1 MTSAADGANRRT
13 GTADGPGAADTGIR
27 ADATAASSPAAGESR
42 GRHRRFRFGS
52 WLPIVAAAVV
62 AILAWKLLVVVA
74 NYPAFVLPAP
84 DVVFTR
90 LIRAWQDGIIQPEL
104 AATLTEICLG
114 FVVGGT
120 IALILGTILARSR
133 VVEVVLS
140 PYLVAAQTMPILA
153 IAPLITLWF
162 GSGLSSKVI
171 ICGLIVFFPIVVAT
185 MVGFRRIDPAL
196 VEMAR
201 SFRASRRDILVTIE
215 IPAALPVI
223 FGGIR
228 VGVTLSVVGAIVA
241 EWSGADHGLGVL
253 INLARGSL
261 FDTPLLFATLL
272 TIALVGIALYVLVSF
287 VERLVV
293 GSYT

>member
-13 GTADGPGAADTGIR
+13 GTADGPGAADAGLR
-27 ADATAASSPAAGESR
+27 ADATAASSPDAGEAG

-84 DVVFTR
+84 DVVFAR

-114 FVVGGT
+114 FLVGGT

-293 GSYT
+293 GSYS